1 MTIRLLL
8 PMALFLS
15 FCRPARADALVS
27 IGVDTSSISG
37 TIGSLDFNFN
47 PGPLIS
53 QLAMADI
60 LNFSSDGVLAGSP
73 ILTGDVSG
81 TLPSTVTFDNG
92 GALNDYFDGFTFG
105 STLTFVVRLYGP
117 AVNSPDGIS
126 TSGSSFAFSM
136 FSDAAGTTPALTS
149 DAIDG
154 FAVTLDVN
162 LDGSIT
168 PANFSAQTVL
178 AEETVPEPG
187 SGLLVIGGLLLLS
200 LTFRTRLRR

>member
-154 FAVTLDVN
+154 FAVTLDLN

-168 PANFSAQTVL
+168 PTNFSAQTAL